1 MESTINKYISQTL
14 NLSEQAVANTLKLL
28 AEGATIPF
36 ISRYRKEATGGLDE
50 VQIAAID
57 TAYKKLQVDHKDPW
71 SKGGRTTLAN
81 AQLLCEHHNKA
92 KGNRN

>member
-1 MESTINKYISQTL
+1 MNRYISQTL

-57 TAYKKLQVDHKDPW
+57 TAYTKLQGSLPKTAV
-71 SKGGRTTLAN
+71 
-81 AQLLCEHHNKA
+81 
-92 KGNRN
+92 